1 MSPQER
7 VIALLDKATPKEKLK
22 KWVMGYI
29 PEHYKRISISMD
41 EAVELAKIGQTEA
54 KVYFGNDLFFT
65 QAVLFGAV
73 ASGRYKTFIVVTSSQ
88 YGKSWLCGQ
97 IAIWLA
103 DKGKE
108 VHVAGGNDAAA
119 DIIMNKV
126 IGHLQNVHPSV
137 QEKLIGDASKIEKL
151 QTATSKDKIAMK
163 GGGSIDKVSLG
174 ATINSSNSKLYN
186 KAVGRGGAYI
196 VDEAGLIP
204 DDNYAEM
211 GRREFSSVDG
221 KSELM
226 FQISNPHQKGTFY
239 DKLISDNVPEGT
251 LVIWMDIRTALEEGR
266 VRSIEQIE
274 SSDFFKNNST
284 CQRYLL
290 CELASDNDSSMFP
303 DIPVDDGP
311 IKRGCKYYFGID
323 AAYKGKDKIKL
334 SVIAMERSG
343 NLRILTIE
351 DINKGK
357 QWIMGQ
363 TSKFIINQIMD
374 VSRKIRPR
382 YISVDIGFGAYI
394 AENIAGKGNFRVE
407 GVNFGAGTSKT
418 RTKKRHFAAVYGDN
432 MRSEMHLDLQN
443 LIQTGK
449 ISCTSE
455 VKKQIKEEMDAV
467 TTITRTNGKIGIIS
481 KDQVKAIIGHSPD
494 SLDSVLLGVHSA
506 IADTLTDAFGIYS

>member
-1 MSPQER
+1 MNPQER
-7 VIALLDKATPKEKLK
+7 VIQLLNQATPKNELK
-22 KWVMGYI
+22 KWVRGYI
-29 PEHYKRISISMD
+29 PEHYKRLSIPLE
-41 EAVELAKIGQTEA
+41 EAIELAKIGQTEA

-73 ASGRYKTFIVVTSSQ
+73 ASGRYNTTIVVTSSQ

-126 IGHLQNVHPSV
+126 IGHLQHVHPSV
-137 QEKLIGDASKIEKL
+137 QDKLVGDASKIEKL
-151 QTATSKDKIAMK
+151 QTATSKEKIAMK

-186 KAVGRGGAYI
+186 KAVGRGGVYI

-204 DDNYAEM
+204 DNNYAEM

-239 DKLISDNVPEGT
+239 DKLVSDSVPEGT
-251 LVIWMDIRTALEEGR
+251 LIVWMDIRTAYEEGR
-266 VRSIEQIE
+266 VRSIEQVE
-274 SSDFFKNNST
+274 NSDFFKNNST

-303 DIPVDDGP
+303 EIPVDDGP
-311 IKRGCKYYFGID
+311 IKRGSKYYFGID

-334 SVIAMERSG
+334 SVIALERSG
-343 NLRILTIE
+343 NLRVLTIE

-357 QWIMGQ
+357 KWIMGQ
-363 TSKFIINQIMD
+363 TSKYILAQIMD
-374 VSRKIRPR
+374 AARKIRPR

-394 AENIAGKGNFRVE
+394 AENIAGKGQFRVE
-407 GVNFGAGTSKT
+407 GVNFGAGTTKS
-418 RTKKRHFAAVYGDN
+418 RVKKRHYASVYGDN
-432 MRSEMHLDLQN
+432 MRAEMHLDLQD
-443 LIQTGK
+443 LIQKGK
-449 ISCTSE
+449 ITCTSE
-455 VKKQIKEEMDAV
+455 VKKLIKEEMDAV
-467 TTITRTNGKIGIIS
+467 TTITRTNGKIGIVS
-481 KDQVKAIIGHSPD
+481 KDQIKAIIGHSPD
-494 SLDSVLLGVHSA
+494 NLDSVLLGVHSA
-506 IADTLTDAFGIYS
+506 IADTLTDAYGIYS

>member
-7 VIALLDKATPKEKLK
+7 VIQLLNRATPKENLK
-22 KWVMGYI
+22 KWVRGYI
-29 PEHYKRISISMD
+29 PDHYKRLSISID
-41 EAVELAKIGQTEA
+41 EAVELAKTGQTEA
-54 KVYFGNDLFFT
+54 KVFFGDDLFFT

-73 ASGRYKTFIVVTSSQ
+73 ASGRYKTTIVVTSSQ

-108 VHVAGGNDAAA
+108 VHVAGGNDAAT

-126 IGHLQNVHPSV
+126 IGHLQHVHPSV
-137 QEKLIGDASKIEKL
+137 QDKLVGDASKIGKL
-151 QTATSKDKIAMK
+151 QTATSKEKIAMK

-186 KAVGRGGAYI
+186 KAVGRGGVYI

-204 DDNYAEM
+204 DNNYAEM

-221 KSELM
+221 ESELM

-239 DKLISDNVPEGT
+239 DKLVSDNVPDGT
-251 LVIWMDIRTALEEGR
+251 LIVWMDIRTAYEEGR
-266 VRSIEQIE
+266 VRSIEQVE
-274 SSDFFKNNST
+274 NSDFFKNNST

-303 DIPVDDGP
+303 DMPVDDGP
-311 IKRGCKYYFGID
+311 IKRGSKYYFGID

-334 SVIAMERSG
+334 SVIALERSG
-343 NLRILTIE
+343 NIRVLAVE
-351 DINKGK
+351 NINKGK

-374 VSRKIRPR
+374 AAKKIRPR

-418 RTKKRHFAAVYGDN
+418 RAKKRHFAAVYGDN
-432 MRSEMHLDLQN
+432 MRSEMHLDLQD
-443 LIQTGK
+443 LIQTGR
-449 ISCTSE
+449 ISCTSD
-455 VKKQIKEEMDAV
+455 VKKLIKEEMDAV

-481 KDQVKAIIGHSPD
+481 KDQIKAIIGHSPD